1 MTDAQKSFFSV
12 YRLSL
17 LLFLL
22 FELVSFWAFI
32 VPPFSSAAWL
42 IIIAVAATLAVT
54 RPELA
59 MLVLL
64 AELFIGSQGGY
75 MVTFGAEQGL
85 FLSLR
90 HGLFLIVVGIWF
102 AELVAATLAGGDRR
116 RTAWDWFRA
125 MAKRGILVPYALL
138 LVVIVFGIVRGL
150 ILGNGYGTV
159 FFDVDR
165 YLYYGLFPALVAAF
179 ARPETRLRAAAVLCA
194 AITSSVA
201 KALGVLFFFSHRI
214 FIAASN
220 IYIWIRDTRVG
231 EITIMTAD
239 FYRIFFQSQIFILV
253 TVFALALLAAYAG
266 DRKRLPARFAAAL
279 VCWSMVS
286 MVLSLSRSFWFGGA
300 VATLALAAVLAWA
313 KAGVAIWRRLAVLGA
328 GAAIVSVAIVAA
340 VYYFPFPSKSG
351 ELSLTS
357 LLGDRAL
364 SLGDAAANS
373 RWALLP
379 KLTEAAMKR
388 PVFGSGFGTTVTYTT
403 SDPRLLASSKTG
415 EYTTYA
421 FEWGY
426 HDLWLKIG
434 LAGLAVYAWLVAML
448 LRPLFRA
455 LKASRG
461 LLRTPDMAFD
471 GGQKEK
477 AVVTAGLLAGA
488 VALLATNVFSPYL
501 NHPLGIGILMLLG
514 ALGCSGYFDAAGGAE
529 GSASSSVANPKSL

>member
-1 MTDAQKSFFSV
+1 MSDAQKSFFST
-12 YRLSL
+12 YRLAL
-17 LLFLL
+17 LFFLL

-32 VPPFSSAAWL
+32 VPPFSSFAWL
-42 IIIAVAATLAVT
+42 IIIAVTAVLAVT
-54 RPELA
+54 KPETA
-59 MLVLL
+59 MLLLL

-75 MVTFGAEQGL
+75 MVTLGAEQGL

-102 AELVAATLAGGDRR
+102 AELIASTLAGGDRR
-116 RTAWDWFRA
+116 RAAWDWFRS
-125 MAKRGILVPYALL
+125 MARRGILVPYALL
-138 LVVIVFGIVRGL
+138 LAVIVFGVVRGMV
-150 ILGNGYGTV
+150 LGNGYGTI

-179 ARPETRLRAAAVLCA
+179 ARPETRLRAAATLCA

-253 TVFALALLAAYAG
+253 TVFALALLFAYAG
-266 DRKRLPARFAAAL
+266 TMKRWSARFAAAL

-300 VATLALAAVLAWA
+300 VATMALAAVLAWSRA
-313 KAGVAIWRRLAVLGA
+313 EAAVWRRLALLGA
-328 GAAIVSVAIVAA
+328 GSALAAVTIVAA
-340 VYYFPFPSKSG
+340 IYYFPFPNKSG
-351 ELSLTS
+351 EMSLSS
-357 LLGDRAL
+357 LLGERAL

-379 KLTEAAMKR
+379 KLTEAALKR

-434 LAGLAVYAWLVAML
+434 LVGLAVYGWLVVML
-448 LRPLFRA
+448 LRPLVRGIR
-455 LKASRG
+455 ASRG
-461 LLRTPDMAFD
+461 LLRAAGMEFD
-471 GGQKEK
+471 GGQKQK
-477 AVVTAGLLAGA
+477 AVVTAGLLVGA

-501 NHPLGIGILMLLG
+501 NHPLGIGTLMLLG
-514 ALGCSGYFDAAGGAE
+514 ALGCGGYFDAASGAD
-529 GSASSSVANPKSL
+529 GSARSSAAPEKSL